1 MTASK
6 HVRTTSIAC
15 EIFKMVHDAV
25 ESLGWKAVQESSC
38 SLINTPVIIPI
49 VFSQL
54 FCVVSGC
61 ETNGERIS
69 IEIPPQ
75 QVRPS
80 IRRSRF
86 LPGFRLPTA
95 NQRARHSE
103 QLRIGGFHKWGYPQM
118 HGLCQG
124 KSHLEM
130 DENWGYPHFGKP
142 PIQDSIL
149 EGKSELSRLC
159 LPALLPSFFASTWDQ
174 GLFLFIFQAMRQ
186 GMTRHDKA

>member
-103 QLRIGGFHKWGYPQM
+103 QLRIGGFHKWGVSPNAWFM
-118 HGLCQG
+118 SG
-124 KSHLEM
+124 KIPSRNGREL
-130 DENWGYPHFGKP
+130 GVP
-142 PIQDSIL
+142 PFWETSNS
-149 EGKSELSRLC
+149 G
-159 LPALLPSFFASTWDQ
+159 FNT
-174 GLFLFIFQAMRQ
+174 
-186 GMTRHDKA
+186 